1 MGITAGI
8 SAHTT
13 PAGFW
18 RRLFL
23 SPNGV
28 IGLMIVLGLIFCATF
43 AEILAPYDHAKMC
56 IVGRF
61 LPPSSDFVL

>member
-1 MGITAGI
+1 MGITVGI
-8 SAHTT
+8 SAHST

-43 AEILAPYDHAKMC
+43 AEILAP
-56 IVGRF
+56 
-61 LPPSSDFVL
+61 